1 MADIELSH
9 QDRAALGRQVQRF
22 VQDELDLE
30 IGNMDAEQLVEFL
43 VKTAGN
49 HCYNLGLQDAQ
60 ILIERK
66 AEDISSELSA
76 MEKLVSGE

>member
-1 MADIELSH
+1 MSEIELSH
-9 QDRAALGRQVQRF
+9 QDRAALGRQVQKF
-22 VQDELDLE
+22 VREELDLD

-43 VKTAGN
+43 LKTAGN

-60 ILIERK
+60 TLVERK

-76 MEKLVSGE
+76 LEKSVTGN

>member
-9 QDRAALGRQVQRF
+9 EDRAALGRQVQRF
-22 VQDELDLE
+22 VTEELDLE

-43 VKTAGN
+43 IKTAGH

-60 ILIERK
+60 ILVERK
-66 AEDISSELSA
+66 AEDIASELST
-76 MEKLVSGE
+76 MEKYVSGE